1 MNVTVV
7 EKVEVKTIPL
17 KKKSI
22 VSALVP
28 YRKRRVQLKLKLS
41 PVRVRPKV
49 LTVRDILTK
58 ALGFIKVRWVQGNLQ
73 TYGGAVCSV
82 GAVYKAASKTGK
94 LDDGRT
100 LEAEHA
106 IKLLNK
112 HIPKTHMNVVHFN
125 DAQTTKKEDVI
136 AVFEAAI
143 KDRASNKPAQEK

>member
-1 MNVTVV
+1 MNVTTV
-7 EKVEVKTIPL
+7 EKEVKTIPL

-28 YRKRRVQLKLKLS
+28 YRKRRVQLLS
-41 PVRVRPKV
+41 PVRVRPKM
-49 LTVRDILTK
+49 LTIRDILTK

-73 TYGGAVCSV
+73 GPGGAVCSV

-100 LEAEHA
+100 LGAEHA
-106 IKLLNK
+106 IKLLDK
-112 HIPKTHMNVVHFN
+112 HVPRGGFNVIHFN
-125 DAQTTKKEDVI
+125 DRQATKKEDVI

-143 KDRASNKPAQEK
+143 KDPESQTRI